1 MKASQVVLLVKNP
14 SANTGDVR
22 VAGLIS
28 GSGRSPGE
36 GNGIPVQ
43 YSCLRNPM
51 DRGGWRSTVL
61 WVAKSWTTTE
71 WLSTHHCTSPK
82 LSSVL
87 EISLSFWL
95 LFLSIFA
102 VDS

>member
-1 MKASQVVLLVKNP
+1 MIKNP
-14 SANTGDVR
+14 PTNAKDAGD
-22 VAGLIS
+22 AGLIL
-28 GSGRSPGE
+28 GSQRSPGE

-43 YSCLRNPM
+43 YSCLRNSM